1 MSQSVDS
8 PVADISPEEAYETLT
23 SDPNAR
29 LVDVR
34 TRAEWNYVGL
44 PDLADADVEPILIEW
59 QTFPTMQVQTNF
71 GDALEQACPNRSA
84 PLYFLCRSGVRSL
97 AAARLAKSLGYTN
110 SFNIK
115 DGFEGPPD
123 EMGHRGLRAGWK
135 ASGLPWRQ
143 S

>member
-1 MSQSVDS
+1 MSQSEDS
-8 PVADISPEEAYETLT
+8 PVADISPEEAYEVLT
-23 SDPNAR
+23 ADPNAR

-59 QTFPTMQVQTNF
+59 QTYPTMQVQTDF
-71 GDALEQACPNRSA
+71 GAALEQSCPNRDA

-97 AAARLAKSLGYTN
+97 AAARLAKSLGYAK

-123 EMGHRGLRAGWK
+123 ELGHRGRRAGWK